1 MDENSVK
8 VLEFDKI
15 LDLLS
20 GFAQTKTGK
29 ELCIKLTPQCDQ
41 TAILSLLS
49 ETSQAKQFLN
59 SCGNLR
65 FLDTHPLI
73 RHVEMAV
80 IHSVLQG
87 EDLFEIANHLH
98 NLNQIKESIRGQ
110 KESLPSI
117 WKYASQINNFQELEN
132 AIFQKIEPSGELK
145 PNATAELAAINRNIQ
160 EVRSRIYEKLT
171 EILNSGNYGKMFQE
185 SIVTIRSMRYVI
197 PLKAEH
203 KTHFPCIVHDQSVSG
218 ETLFV
223 EPLAITPLNNDYKIL
238 LSKQKREIEKILL
251 ELTELV
257 NGRARDIL
265 SSLDAEVM
273 LDVIFAKAEL
283 SLSWKASEPILID
296 KPAIKVTGARHPLIS
311 NEKVIPISFEI
322 GNRFNTL
329 IITGPNTGGKTVT
342 LKTAG
347 LFVLMTY
354 CGIHIPA
361 DSNSEIGMFSDL
373 LADIGEEQSIEQNLS
388 SFSAHLSTIVHIL
401 QFASNQTLV
410 LLDELGAG
418 TDPDEGAALGMSIIS
433 LLHRNEIPL
442 MVSTHLS
449 LIKSFAYRFPN
460 AENACVGFDLETLQP
475 TYKLMIGVPGQSHA
489 FHISK
494 FLGLNEEIIETA
506 ERYLSRSDID
516 SKKLIEGL
524 EKKTEEIETNLS
536 VSEDIRVQM
545 EERQSMHER
554 DLEAIKEKNLKI
566 KENLT
571 GKFTREM
578 NKILSDL
585 RNLLAEINRGEIS
598 GHQKELIKKQVEEI
612 NQEFEDKIKEV
623 ELELPTPKMKYC
635 DTSDLKC
642 FDTVFIPQMKQEGII
657 IKLNPEPQTM
667 EVQYR
672 NGIRQT
678 LSYTDVRKIEA
689 EAVETEVTLDF
700 AIKNRLVDQ
709 KIDVHGLRVEE
720 AIPLIDKFLDDAYLA
735 RLSQVYILHGVGG
748 GILREEV
755 KKHLKNHPHVDS
767 WDSSKDHA
775 TVTLKNESF
784 RTPKR
789 H

>member
-1 MDENSVK
+1 MDENSLN

-15 LDLLS
+15 LSLLS

-29 ELCIKLTPQCDQ
+29 DLCAKLKPQIDKNVINTQ
-41 TAILSLLS
+41 LS
-49 ETSQAKQFLN
+49 ETTQAKQYLN
-59 SCGNLR
+59 TCGNLR

-73 RHVEMAV
+73 HYIEMVV
-80 IHSVLQG
+80 IHSVLTG
-87 EDLFEIANHLH
+87 EELYEIANHLH

-110 KESLPSI
+110 KESIPTI
-117 WKYASQINNFQELEN
+117 WKYASQMCNFTDLEN
-132 AIFQKIEPSGELK
+132 AIFDKIEAGEIK
-145 PNATAELAAINRNIQ
+145 PDATPELAAINRNIQ

-171 EILNSGNYGKMFQE
+171 EILNSSSYGKMFQE
-185 SIVTIRSMRYVI
+185 SIITIRSQRYVI

-238 LSKQKREIEKILL
+238 ISKQKREIEKILL
-251 ELTELV
+251 QLSDFV
-257 NGRARDIL
+257 NSRARDIL
-265 SSLDAEVM
+265 SSLEAEVM
-273 LDVIFAKAEL
+273 MDVIFAKANL
-283 SLSWKASEPILID
+283 SLSWKAVEPILLE
-296 KPAIKVTGARHPLIS
+296 KQTLKVTGARHPLIS
-311 NEKVIPISFEI
+311 NEKVVPISFEI
-322 GNRFNTL
+322 GNSFTTL

-354 CGIHIPA
+354 CGIHIPS
-361 DSNSEIGMFSDL
+361 DSNSEIGMFDDI

-401 QFASNQTLV
+401 QLATPRTIV

-418 TDPDEGAALGMSIIS
+418 TDPDEGAALGMAIIS
-433 LLHRNEIPL
+433 LLHRNKIPVI
-442 MVSTHLS
+442 VSTHLS

-460 AENACVGFDLETLQP
+460 AENACVGFDIETLQP

-489 FHISK
+489 FHIAK
-494 FLGLNEEIIETA
+494 FLGLNDEIIETA
-506 ERYLSRSDID
+506 EKFLSRSDID

-524 EKKTEEIETNLS
+524 EKKTEEIDSNLAA
-536 VSEDIRVQM
+536 SEDLRIKM
-545 EERQSMHER
+545 EERSSEHEK
-554 DLEAIKEKNLKI
+554 DLDAIKQKNLKI

-571 GKFTREM
+571 GKFSREM

-585 RNLLAEINRGEIS
+585 RTLLTEINKQEIS
-598 GHQKELIKKQVEEI
+598 GQQKDLIKKQVEEI

-623 ELELPTPKMKYC
+623 ELELPSPEIVYI
-635 DTSDLKC
+635 DDSEFFC
-642 FDTVFIPQMKQEGII
+642 FDKVFVPKMKQEGII
-657 IKLNPEPQTM
+657 IKLYPETDSM

-678 LSYTDVRKIEA
+678 IANKDVRKIVTEP
-689 EAVETEVTLDF
+689 EETEITLDF
-700 AIKNRLVDQ
+700 VTKNKPIEQ
-709 KIDVHGLRVEE
+709 KIDVHGLHVEE

-735 RLSQVYILHGVGG
+735 RISQVYILHGVGT
-748 GILREEV
+748 GILREEIR
-755 KKHLKNHPHVDS
+755 KHLKNHPHVDS
-767 WDSSKDHA
+767 YDSTKDHA
-775 TVTLKNESF
+775 IVTLKNESV
-784 RTPKR
+784 RPLKK
-789 H
+789 